1 MKSYPCSQIRRINIV
16 KMSILSNA
24 IKTATTFLTEV
35 EEMIL
40 KFSWNHQRPQA
51 VKAVLRKDQVG
62 GITLSDCELPL
73 PKQRGSGNETNT
85 KTKVQNQEPS
95 NETAQIQSA
104 SI

>member
-1 MKSYPCSQIRRINIV
+1 MKSYPCSQIGRINIV

-24 IKTATTFLTEV
+24 IKIATTFLTEV

-40 KFSWNHQRPQA
+40 KFSWNNQRPQT
-51 VKAVLRKDQVG
+51 VKSVLRKDQVA
-62 GITLSDCELPL
+62 GITFSDLELPL
-73 PKQRGSGNETNT
+73 PKQHGSGNETNT

-95 NETAQIQSA
+95 NETTQIQSA